1 MNELVKIKNLSSREE
16 KVSYIIQNKERF
28 KWERNGIDGHVYAI
42 IEVDNRVEMRFKFT
56 YIDLAKSLEIY
67 LEL

>member
-28 KWERNGIDGHVYAI
+28 KWERNGMMVMGG
-42 IEVDNRVEMRFKFT
+42 
-56 YIDLAKSLEIY
+56 
-67 LEL
+67 